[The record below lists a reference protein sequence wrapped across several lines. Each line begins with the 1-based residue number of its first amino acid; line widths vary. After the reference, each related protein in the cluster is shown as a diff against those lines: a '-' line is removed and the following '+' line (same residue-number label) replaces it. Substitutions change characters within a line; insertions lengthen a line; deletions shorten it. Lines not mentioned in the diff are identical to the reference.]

1 MNNTASKEFDWDS
14 SHDLLDLIVQKISDD
29 PDGMDSYIIELYEE
43 GNEAQ
48 RKMINQVLIALC
60 GFSFLTLVNFLG
72 NQAGI
77 LGHSMTE

>member
-29 PDGMDSYIIELYEE
+29 PDGMDNYIVDLYKKE
-43 GNEAQ
+43 NEAQ

-60 GFSFLTLVNFLG
+60 GYSFPTLVNFLG
-72 NQAGI
+72 K
-77 LGHSMTE
+77 